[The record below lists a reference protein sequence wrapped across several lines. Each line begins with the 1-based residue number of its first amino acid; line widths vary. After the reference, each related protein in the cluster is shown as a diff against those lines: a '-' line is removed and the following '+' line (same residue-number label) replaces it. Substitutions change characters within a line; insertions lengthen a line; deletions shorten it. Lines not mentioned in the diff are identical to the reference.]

1 MKKWKQPNHPTIYK
15 LIQQV
20 MAKLYIKLSSQANG
34 SKYTLNEKI
43 TSCKKKKTWYDDSFV

>member
-43 TSCKKKKTWYDDSFV
+43 TSCKKKKDMV